1 MLIVPAQDEAGG
13 RGGTSSMWAPGGAES
28 KQQPGRGCLR
38 AILEAK
44 RKQLSPLWSGVSAE
58 LLPAVLGGAAAIS
71 RVLAACR
78 AGCWAVPTSPAIPR
92 GYGQG
97 WAVVTRPVGGKKKI
111 KKIKKMLSM
120 GSWALGSIQKHQRY
134 QHHLNQSQLGLC
146 LYRASHLAWASSFL
160 YVLCLCVCV
169 QGCDQTRPPTKLMG
183 NSSLGHFFGRKK
195 GPLPGKKNKIK

>member
-1 MLIVPAQDEAGG
+1 MQILNYIFSPLSVDRDLWEMLIVPAQDEAGG

-58 LLPAVLGGAAAIS
+58 LLPAVPGGAAAIS

-111 KKIKKMLSM
+111 KKSRKCSP
-120 GSWALGSIQKHQRY
+120 WAAGYWGASRSIRDI
-134 QHHLNQSQLGLC
+134 S
-146 LYRASHLAWASSFL
+146 
-160 YVLCLCVCV
+160 
-169 QGCDQTRPPTKLMG
+169 TT
-183 NSSLGHFFGRKK
+183 
-195 GPLPGKKNKIK
+195 